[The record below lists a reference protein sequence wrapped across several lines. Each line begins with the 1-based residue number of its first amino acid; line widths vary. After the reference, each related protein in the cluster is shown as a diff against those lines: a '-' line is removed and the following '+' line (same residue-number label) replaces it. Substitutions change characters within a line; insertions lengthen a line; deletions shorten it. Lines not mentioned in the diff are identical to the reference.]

1 MGIITIH
8 KGIEINPEKGELLVY
23 GTHGVIHD
31 PVQIYH
37 EMDLVLG
44 SSVEVLVHVTWY
56 RDGYREFESA
66 IERQKHMS
74 KEEVLQELAESD
86 RYQGW
91 GITSF
96 EIQEREPLKILL
108 RVKNPPVKSIQGSA
122 IRTITGWWCGA
133 FSKCY
138 EKRLVAHDLQYDASK
153 DEFTCTINP

>member
-1 MGIITIH
+1 
-8 KGIEINPEKGELLVY
+8 
-23 GTHGVIHD
+23 
-31 PVQIYH
+31 
-37 EMDLVLG
+37 
-44 SSVEVLVHVTWY
+44 
-56 RDGYREFESA
+56 
-66 IERQKHMS
+66 
-74 KEEVLQELAESD
+74 LQELAESD

-96 EIQEREPLKILL
+96 EIQDHDTPKILL

-138 EKRLVAHDLQYDASK
+138 EKRLVAHDLSYDAGK